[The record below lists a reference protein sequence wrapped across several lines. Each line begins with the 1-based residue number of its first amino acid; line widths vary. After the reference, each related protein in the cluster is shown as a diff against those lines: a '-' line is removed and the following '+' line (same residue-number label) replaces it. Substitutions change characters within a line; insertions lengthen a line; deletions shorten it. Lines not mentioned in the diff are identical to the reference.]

1 MAKRTKMVMSGNL
14 ANQILDSLAC
24 LAISAMGIEG
34 QVERWEEVGDE
45 DIPVFKEE
53 YTKKAMDY
61 SIKKFNE
68 ICAEWEQEMGMAFCI
83 TPDE

>member
-1 MAKRTKMVMSGNL
+1 MAKRTKMVMSGKL

-34 QVERWEEVGDE
+34 HVERWEEVDGE

-53 YTKKAMDY
+53 YIEKVSEY
-61 SIKKFNE
+61 SRKKFNE
-68 ICAEWEQEMGMAFCI
+68 ICAEWEQEMGMNFCI

>member
-1 MAKRTKMVMSGNL
+1 MAKRTKMVMSGKL

-34 QVERWEEVGDE
+34 HVERWEEIDGE
-45 DIPVFKEE
+45 DIPIFKKKKK
-53 YTKKAMDY
+53 KKAMDY

-68 ICAEWEQEMGMAFCI
+68 ICAEWEQEMGMTFCI

>member
-1 MAKRTKMVMSGNL
+1 MAKRTKMVMSGKL

-34 QVERWEEVGDE
+34 HVERWEEVDGE

-53 YTKKAMDY
+53 YIEKVSEY
-61 SIKKFNE
+61 SRKKFNE
-68 ICAEWEQEMGMAFCI
+68 ICAEWEQEMEMNFSI